1 MIKLDKILIPT
12 DFSQFSKPAIRY
24 GCAIAARFESEVHL
38 LHICPDPAMLIP
50 EAGGLG
56 GAGLLEQADAIN
68 QSAMSELNKLPED
81 NWENSRDI
89 VRATRVG
96 ATFFEIIQ
104 YAREQDID
112 LIVLGTHGRTGLTH
126 LLMGSVAENVVRKAP
141 CPVLTVKPE
150 GHQFVMP

>member
-1 MIKLDKILIPT
+1 MIKLNKILIPT

-68 QSAMSELNKLPED
+68 QSA
-81 NWENSRDI
+81 
-89 VRATRVG
+89 
-96 ATFFEIIQ
+96 
-104 YAREQDID
+104 
-112 LIVLGTHGRTGLTH
+112 
-126 LLMGSVAENVVRKAP
+126 
-141 CPVLTVKPE
+141 
-150 GHQFVMP
+150 